1 MDLKKISDEDLW
13 ERLLGM
19 VQDPCVAMAS
29 KIMDEIDRRITET
42 EKMADQLR
50 ACLDGDDYNHAPL
63 LARGLLRSKMSAL
76 SEEHYAAE
84 WLDGT
89 GIVLWGML
97 GGEPRDWGMQTVSE
111 ETLQLLRTLAFES
124 GGWWQ
129 DDKTFVPLAEW
140 WNKQGAMTFN
150 PLSDFTEAN
159 ALADRLAA
167 EAGAAR
173 KLIVALRDI
182 IRDYSVVIPMKV
194 SVAQKLKETVDEY
207 EKCAIAINA
216 AGDLGAK

>member
-19 VQDPCVAMAS
+19 VQDQCVAMAS

-97 GGEPRDWGMQTVSE
+97 RGESRDWGMQTVSE

-129 DDKTFVPLAEW
+129 DDKTFVPLEEW

-150 PLSDFTEAN
+150 PLSHFTEAN
-159 ALADRLAA
+159 ARADRLAA
-167 EAGAAR
+167 EVWAAR

-182 IRDYSVVIPMKV
+182 IRDYSVVIPTSMKDV
-194 SVAQKLKETVDEY
+194 PSPSTPLATWR
-207 EKCAIAINA
+207 
-216 AGDLGAK
+216 